1 MVSGPR
7 PGDRKM
13 SIPSPSWDCVLRFLF
28 LSSGS
33 LQRPSPGPGFL
44 LFKEGGLPQG
54 PLRVWHP
61 CSCGLVL
68 MGLHTWGPSPLT
80 VQSVSPW
87 NVRPLARTGSLP
99 VCLGHIL
106 GLKGTLPLSGVLDGI
121 PRDRQWLCG
130 LRNQQSVA
138 PNPDPRASALPHQ
151 VPPGTPPLS
160 YQCHTPGLVWESR
173 DL

>member
-1 MVSGPR
+1 MGLRPPLSVPQLGESAATLPR
-7 PGDRKM
+7 AGVPFPQGRGT
-13 SIPSPSWDCVLRFLF
+13 P
-28 LSSGS
+28 SGS
-33 LQRPSPGPGFL
+33 SQAVVSLLLWTGAHGTPHLGTLTPDSPICQPLECEAPGQDW
-44 LFKEGGLPQG
+44 E
-54 PLRVWHP
+54 
-61 CSCGLVL
+61 S
-68 MGLHTWGPSPLT
+68 S
-80 VQSVSPW
+80 QSASG
-87 NVRPLARTGSLP
+87 TF
-99 VCLGHIL
+99 L